1 MRKVCKPFFR
11 SPLSQFTPF
20 RGLGSLFCKNL
31 GRFVAVSRRDID
43 AFMVLDI
50 EDQYGKEVLK
60 RGRIETPED
69 EFIKRLVKPGWRVID
84 IGAHWGGFS
93 ILFGKLVGERGKVWS
108 FEASSKNYRLLRWNI
123 FLNNLK
129 GVVETYRYAVG
140 DREGEVQLKVASTS
154 SGHHSVL
161 RYDLPTKGVERVK
174 QIPLDK
180 FLKTPKVDFIKLD
193 IEGYEYFALKGM
205 ENIIK
210 NNSLWLFIE
219 FSPQFMGE
227 SLTEELYG
235 FLKFYFKGVYL
246 AHGGKIFK
254 TDWDTAYRISLERG
268 QRNLFLYKE

>member
-11 SPLSQFTPF
+11 SPLSKFKPF
-20 RGLGSLFCKNL
+20 RELGAFLCKQPAK
-31 GRFVAVSRRDID
+31 FVAVSRRDID

-50 EDQYGKEVLK
+50 EDEYGKRVLK
-60 RGRIETPED
+60 SGKIETPED
-69 EFIKRLVKPGWRVID
+69 EFIKRLVKPGWSVLD

-93 ILFGKLVGERGKVWS
+93 ILFGKLVGKEGKVFS
-108 FEASSKNYRLLRWNI
+108 FEASSKNYKLLRWNI
-123 FLNNLK
+123 FINNLK
-129 GVVETYRYAVG
+129 GVVETYHYAVG

-154 SGHHSVL
+154 SGHNSVL
-161 RYDLPTKGVERVK
+161 RYDLPTKEVETVK
-174 QIPLDK
+174 QIALDN
-180 FLKTPKVDFIKLD
+180 FLKATKVDFVKMD

-227 SLTEELYG
+227 SLTKELYG
-235 FLKFYFKGVYL
+235 FLKFYFEEVYL

-254 TDWDTAYRISLERG
+254 TDWDTAYRISLEKG
-268 QRNLFLYKE
+268 QRNLFLRKG